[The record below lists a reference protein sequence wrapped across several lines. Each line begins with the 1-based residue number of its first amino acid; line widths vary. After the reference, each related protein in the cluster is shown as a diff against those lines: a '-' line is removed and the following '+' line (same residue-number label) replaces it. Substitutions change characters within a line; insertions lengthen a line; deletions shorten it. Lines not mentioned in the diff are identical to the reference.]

1 MKVYFDNEPRTP
13 GRSRAKADEKK
24 TIIILSAACG
34 ILLITS
40 IVLFARVISL
50 SRENSNLKKAGNSE
64 SIASDSNAK
73 KPSKKAAETTKA
85 EESSDTAEASQS
97 SEESQTSSEQSSP
110 VSNASSVS
118 NSNSL
123 ASASQRTK
131 SGTGISRSAGAL
143 GANSASSA
151 LRGAGSSAVSNT
163 RSGTRQG
170 AASAA
175 AQTSTARKASAA
187 GQGSSG
193 NSSRNTSAVN
203 PTSAVPTQTAATT
216 EAAATTAATNNNNSS
231 SNVDPG
237 KQLENLTGIASGTVL
252 TDTNIDSGNIGK
264 YFVSMDIDDGG
275 YVYNRIVGKSFK
287 RNTEISLSSLK
298 YIKVL
303 HYNFNNNIQVGEMI
317 VNKDIADDVLNIFKE
332 LFEAKYQINSMH
344 LVDNYW
350 TGNPMSSDWQSIE
363 ANNTSGFCYRKKVN
377 ESGLSLHAYG
387 RAIDIN
393 PQQNPYVSYSS
404 GSAKWSHSNADAY
417 VNRESGQSHM
427 ISHDDKAYQVFT
439 KYGFRWGGDFSEP
452 KDYQHFEK
460 E

>member
-151 LRGAGSSAVSNT
+151 LRGAGSSAASNT

-170 AASAA
+170 

-287 RNTEISLSSLK
+287 QNTEISLSSLK